1 MKITKEK
8 VQKFL
13 SGKGFYLV
21 LAAGLLA
28 VGVASAVSYL
38 EYNKI
43 KEPVGEN
50 LSSESSLIISS
61 TEESSSEIEAGTD
74 TKEPYDSSEV
84 SSEEALDIVADSF
97 DFPVL
102 GEVIKGFSL
111 DELQFSAT
119 YNDMRTH
126 QAIDITAEPNE
137 AVVSA
142 GKGVVTDITKDSE
155 LGMVVEIDHGN
166 GIIAYYCGLSEEVAV
181 AKGEA
186 VDKSTLI
193 GFAGEVPG
201 ECEDEPHIHLEVY
214 KNGKPIDP
222 KSLIN

>member
-8 VQKFL
+8 VQTFL

-28 VGVASAVSYL
+28 VGVASTASYL

-50 LSSESSLIISS
+50 LSSDSSIIISS
-61 TEESSSEIEAGTD
+61 SEESSSEIEAGTD

-84 SSEEALDIVADSF
+84 SSEEIEDTVADSF
-97 DFPVL
+97 IFPLV
-102 GEVIKGFSL
+102 GEVIKDFSL

-126 QAIDITAEPNE
+126 QAIDIKAELNE

-142 GKGVVTDITKDSE
+142 GKGVVTDIATDSE
-155 LGMVVEIDHGN
+155 LGTVVEIDHGN
-166 GIIAYYCGLSEEVAV
+166 GIIAYYCGLAEEVAV

-186 VDKSTLI
+186 VDKNTLL
-193 GFAGEVPG
+193 GFVGEVPG
-201 ECEDEPHIHLEVY
+201 ECEDEPHLHLEVY
-214 KNGKPIDP
+214 KNGKPTDP